1 MAQYE
6 ICIVSAGDRA
16 VAKKITEALVSEQL
30 AACVSAI
37 EGMKS
42 MFRWKGKM
50 EEADEILLLIKTRAS
65 LREEVMQC
73 IKNNHNYEV
82 PEILFIPIEGSRE
95 YLDWIGAN
103 TRFSMADAG
112 KKEGGACIEEG
123 EKTKD

>member
-16 VAKKITEALVSEQL
+16 VAKKITEALMNEQL
-30 AACVSAI
+30 AACVSSI

-42 MFRWKGKM
+42 IFRWKGKM
-50 EEADEILLLIKTRAS
+50 EEADEVLLIIKTRAS

-73 IKNNHNYEV
+73 VKKNHNYEI
-82 PEILFIPIEGSRE
+82 PEILFIPVEGSRE

-103 TRFSMADAG
+103 TRFSMA
-112 KKEGGACIEEG
+112 EP
-123 EKTKD
+123 EKQEDSSDSEDKTEN

>member
-16 VAKKITEALVSEQL
+16 VAKKITEALMNEQL

-37 EGMKS
+37 AGMKS
-42 MFRWKGKM
+42 IFRWKGKM
-50 EEADEILLLIKTRAS
+50 EEADEVLLIIKTRAS

-73 IKNNHNYEV
+73 VKKNHNYEI
-82 PEILFIPIEGSRE
+82 PEILFIPVEGSRE

-103 TRFSMADAG
+103 TRFSMA
-112 KKEGGACIEEG
+112 EP
-123 EKTKD
+123 EKQEDSSDSEDKTEN

>member
-16 VAKKITEALVSEQL
+16 VAKKITEALMNEQL

-42 MFRWKGKM
+42 IFRWKGKM
-50 EEADEILLLIKTRAS
+50 EEADEVLLIIKTRAS

-73 IKNNHNYEV
+73 VKKNHNYEI
-82 PEILFIPIEGSRE
+82 PEILFIPVEGSRE

-103 TRFSMADAG
+103 TRFSMA
-112 KKEGGACIEEG
+112 EP
-123 EKTKD
+123 EKQEDSSDSEDKTEN